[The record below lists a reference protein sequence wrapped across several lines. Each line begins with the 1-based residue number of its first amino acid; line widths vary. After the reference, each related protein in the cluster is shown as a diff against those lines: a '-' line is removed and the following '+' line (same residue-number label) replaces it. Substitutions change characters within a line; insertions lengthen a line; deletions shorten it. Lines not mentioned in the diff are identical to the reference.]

1 MKVKVIPP
9 TREDNSRFLVSY
21 ETIDISITN
30 IEIVS
35 YTSNFPISK
44 LTEKQRKYILD
55 KAARQAMVQ
64 ITELECFKRKVE
76 AALKEIE
83 E

>member
-9 TREDNSRFLVSY
+9 AREDNPRFLVSY
-21 ETIDISITN
+21 KTIDIFITN
-30 IEIVS
+30 IEITS
-35 YTSNFPISK
+35 YTSNFPMSK
-44 LTEKQRKYILD
+44 LTEEQREYVLD